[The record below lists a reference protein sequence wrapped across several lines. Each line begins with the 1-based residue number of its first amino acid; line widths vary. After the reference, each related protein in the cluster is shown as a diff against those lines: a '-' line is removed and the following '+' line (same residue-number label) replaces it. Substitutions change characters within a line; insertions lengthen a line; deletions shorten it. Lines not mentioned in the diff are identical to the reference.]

1 MNTNQ
6 LLIDLAAV
14 LASAAP
20 LIFATM
26 GETISERAGV
36 VNLSLDGKMLL
47 AGMVGFAVGRQS
59 GSVLLGF
66 AAAALTGVLVA
77 LVLCAV
83 SLSLRQSQTAVGF
96 VLALLCTDLSSF
108 LGNPYNRQSGVAV
121 PHQPVPLL
129 ADLPVLGR
137 LLFDHDLLIYAS
149 FLLIPAVAWL
159 LFRTRAGLLLRALG
173 ERPAA
178 AYARG
183 ANVTALRYAAALAGA
198 ALVGVAG
205 AAYTL
210 DLKQGWSYRHTAG
223 AGWIALAIVIFGGWN
238 PWRVALGC
246 YLFGALQTLASR
258 WQSSPPPL
266 LAGALASVPTQVYQ
280 IAPFAL
286 MIFVL
291 ALVNGSTNP
300 AFVRW
305 TLGLPVPMRRPLQ
318 WLIARLALPAPAALG
333 QPFQQ
338 P

>member
-1 MNTNQ
+1 MNTDQ

-47 AGMVGFAVGRQS
+47 AGMAGFAVGKS
-59 GSVLLGF
+59 TGSVAAGF
-66 AAAALTGVLVA
+66 VAAALVGMLVA
-77 LVLCAV
+77 LVLCLV
-83 SLSLRQSQTAVGF
+83 SLTLRQSQTAVGF

-108 LGNPYNRQSGVAV
+108 LGTPYNRVPGVAV
-121 PHQPVPLL
+121 PHAPVPLL
-129 ADLPVLGR
+129 ADIPVLGR
-137 LLFDHDLLIYAS
+137 LLFDHDPLIYAS
-149 FLLIPAVAWL
+149 FLLIPAVWL
-159 LFRTRAGLLLRALG
+159 LLYRTRAGLLLRALG
-173 ERPAA
+173 ERPEA

-183 ANVTALRYAAALAGA
+183 ANVTARRYAAALAGA
-198 ALVGVAG
+198 ALVGIAG

-258 WQSSPPPL
+258 WQSAPPPL
-266 LAGALASVPTQVYQ
+266 LPNLPTQVFQ

-286 MIFVL
+286 MILVL
-291 ALVNGSTNP
+291 ALVNGTTNP
-300 AFVRW
+300 AFLRW
-305 TLGLPVPMRRPLQ
+305 TAGLPDPLRRPLQ
-318 WLIARLALPAPAALG
+318 WVISRLAVPAPAALG
-333 QPFQQ
+333 QPFKQ